1 MILIIKGHNY
11 EFEMQNICRLFL
23 PFEKIKVTDDV
34 NAAESADSAT
44 VVASTLMSADK
55 TGVILSAAL
64 SHGDRHL
71 SAKENISADTDG
83 KEIERRLAVMLYS
96 LFAKHF
102 NFRLPW
108 GAVTGVRPVKLMR
121 RISDKYGSEQAAAD
135 WLKKYLLVSEDKV
148 KLCLETLITENKI
161 IKLSQPQSFSL
172 YISVPFCP
180 SRCDYCSFVSHTVER
195 AARLIPEYVEKL
207 CREIEYTG
215 SIARRLGLQLETIYV
230 GGGTPTVL
238 SAAQLAR
245 ILNAVH
251 DSFDLSC
258 LREFTVEA
266 GRPDTVEQD
275 KLEAIKSAGTT
286 RISIN
291 PQTLN
296 DDVLKSIG
304 RRHSADRFFEAYK
317 LARLCGFDNI
327 NTDLIA
333 GLPGDDYDGFKLSL
347 EKLIGLAPESI
358 TVHTLAMKRAS
369 NFMKNYSGLDDCS
382 SQSVR
387 MVDLS
392 ICKLK
397 SAGYRPY
404 YLYRQS
410 RTVGGTENTG
420 WSKPSYE
427 GLYNVFMMDET
438 HTVLACGAGA
448 VTKLKQPDGDCI
460 ERIFNYKFP
469 YEYNERF
476 DDMIQRK
483 GRVISFYETFF

>member
-11 EFEMQNICRLFL
+11 KFEMQNICRLFL
-23 PFEKIKVTDDV
+23 PFEKILVTDDE
-34 NAAESADSAT
+34 NAAESADSETA
-44 VVASTLMSADK
+44 VASALIFVDNK
-55 TGVILSAAL
+55 GVNLSAAL
-64 SHGDRHL
+64 CQGKRRIN
-71 SAKENISADTDG
+71 AKEIVRTGTDD
-83 KEIERRLAVMLYS
+83 KEVERRLAVMLYS
-96 LFAKHF
+96 LFVKHF
-102 NFRLPW
+102 NFTLPW

-135 WLKKYLLVSEDKV
+135 WLKKHLLVSENKAR
-148 KLCLETLITENKI
+148 LCIETLKTENEI
-161 IKLSQPQSFSL
+161 LKLSRPKSFSL

-180 SRCDYCSFVSHTVER
+180 SRCAYCSFVSHTVER
-195 AARLIPEYVEKL
+195 AARLIPDYIEKL

-215 SIARRLGLQLETIYV
+215 GIARRLGLLLETIYV

-245 ILNAVH
+245 ILNAVRQ
-251 DSFDLSC
+251 SFDLSE

-275 KLEAIKSAGTT
+275 KLEVIKSAGTT

-304 RRHSADRFFEAYK
+304 RRHSADRFFEAFK
-317 LARLCGFDNI
+317 LARHCGFDNV
-327 NTDLIA
+327 NADLIA
-333 GLPGDDYDGFKLSL
+333 GLPGDDYDGFKFSL

-369 NFMKNYSGLDDCS
+369 NFMKNFNGFDGCS
-382 SQSVR
+382 QQSVR

-410 RTVGGTENTG
+410 RTIGGTENTG
-420 WSKPSYE
+420 WSKPSCE

-448 VTKLKQPDGDCI
+448 VTKLKQPSGEYI

-469 YEYNERF
+469 YEYNEQF

-483 GRVISFYETFF
+483 GRVISFYETLF